1 MTNDYKE
8 LLGEYITG
16 NIETTNPS
24 DEQILN
30 ETRFIYKPEY
40 DDFLPK
46 WSQQLTNGIIQSSTN
61 GNIIIYGS
69 YVPPNETPASDS
81 RGYIMIV
88 DQNMQPIKT
97 IYEFS
102 SGTLLR
108 PIQKMIQIE
117 DGTFV
122 AIDSTL
128 HSDPI
133 GDVTSNPKRFIM
145 LNNFATPGYNDDYS
159 VVLRKSYTI
168 PNSYLNIFCL
178 DLVKNPNSAH
188 YLIAGKTQNTISDFT
203 YDGARVIDLK
213 INVGS
218 SNEWSQKVTTN
229 NVYYTYGGFN
239 ASFDSE
245 DNASFKVIITR
256 SSDPITTYS
265 WNGTALTQI
274 MTETNGIKP
283 YVDSVAM
290 RNQVSFIDYDN
301 VYFVINNQ
309 RYYAEVQPRYV
320 GLYKYTYSTG
330 QLKEIYLKIIGDYT
344 WNVSNEGIFLNNL
357 NGELYINYCDNYD
370 YDNKTANFNFQRLEN
385 DKWQPI
391 LVRENFKYGMER
403 TLNHTFNIYNVVTNI
418 LMSQKMGNTYFDI
431 QIIKEIY
438 NNLNYN
444 STSYIDY
451 NSLIPHTSVLY
462 DNNNKILFG
471 RNLYNSTS
479 FKNTTTSTVEIPN
492 TMLNGVDIVNKNL
505 LGITNVVLDQD
516 TNTINKNVYETLY
529 LNFINSIN
537 VINKDTGI
545 INLSASTYINS
556 NINSEN
562 SDNTTMENSK
572 IAWLRINY
580 EDGTDRIT
588 GMGLIRND
596 DTHYTITATIYIDNE
611 VSTLD
616 IISYDE
622 NQIYMTL
629 DISDLEVGNNYTLTQ
644 NLRIE

>member
-1 MTNDYKE
+1 
-8 LLGEYITG
+8 
-16 NIETTNPS
+16 
-24 DEQILN
+24 
-30 ETRFIYKPEY
+30 
-40 DDFLPK
+40 
-46 WSQQLTNGIIQSSTN
+46 
-61 GNIIIYGS
+61 
-69 YVPPNETPASDS
+69 
-81 RGYIMIV
+81 MIV

-102 SGTLLR
+102 SGTRLR

-145 LNNFATPGYNDDYS
+145 LNNFSTPGYNDDYS

-188 YLIAGKTQNTISDFT
+188 YLIAGKTQNTISGTT

-218 SNEWSQKVTTN
+218 SNEWSQKYTPTN
-229 NVYYTYGGFN
+229 EYYAYGGFN
-239 ASFDSE
+239 ATFDSE
-245 DNASFKVIITR
+245 DNASFKVIITK
-256 SSDPITTYS
+256 SVLPITTYS

-274 MTETNGIKP
+274 MTEINNIRP

-309 RYYAEVQPRYV
+309 RYTQAVIPRYV

-330 QLKEIYLKIIGDYT
+330 YLKEIFIKYIGDYD
-344 WNVSNEGIFLNNL
+344 WNTSREGIFINSL
-357 NGELYINYCDNYD
+357 NGELYVNYCDNYN
-370 YDNKTANFNFQRLEN
+370 YNNKTANFNFQRLEN

-391 LVRENFKYGMER
+391 LVRANFKYSMES

-479 FKNTTTSTVEIPN
+479 FKNTTTSTVEVPN

-505 LGITNVVLDQD
+505 LGLTNVMLDQD
-516 TNTINKNVYETLY
+516 NNVINKNIYETLF
-529 LNFINSIN
+529 LNFINTIN
-537 VINKDTGI
+537 VINEDTG
-545 INLSASTYINS
+545 NAYLSSGTYITN
-556 NINSEN
+556 NINN
-562 SDNTTMENSK
+562 PLNDITLMNNTK
-572 IAWLRINY
+572 IGNLCINY
-580 EDGTDRIT
+580 EDGTNKVVGI
-588 GMGLIRND
+588 GLIRND
-596 DTHYTITATIYIDNE
+596 DTHYTITSTFLADSEVDTI
-611 VSTLD
+611 D
-616 IISYDE
+616 IISKDTNE
-622 NQIYMTL
+622 IYITL
-629 DISDLEVGNNYTLTQ
+629 NGSNLEAGKTYTLEES
-644 NLRIE
+644 LRIE